1 MVLDS
6 GYMTLVHSDLVD
18 PKKVNH
24 CERMHLRCIDEH
36 NSDYPTAEELEQGKI
51 ERKEEKSCGV
61 QQTKL
66 EYAKKETPEIAQ
78 EFGNMDVDSLIE
90 VPTKAKVSN
99 SRSDKRK
106 ERKSYSTLNTEL
118 KTEETAEMDPET
130 IRKLQKMDETLESV
144 RIHEA

>member
-1 MVLDS
+1 MR
-6 GYMTLVHSDLVD
+6 VD
-18 PKKVNH
+18 
-24 CERMHLRCIDEH
+24 EI
-36 NSDYPTAEELEQGKI
+36 I
-51 ERKEEKSCGV
+51 EEKSCGV

-66 EYAKKETPEIAQ
+66 EFGKKETPEIAQ

-90 VPTKAKVSN
+90 VPTKGNVNK

-106 ERKSYSTLNTEL
+106 ERKLYSTMNTEL

-130 IRKLQKMDETLESV
+130 IRKLQKMEETFESV

>member
-6 GYMTLVHSDLVD
+6 RYMTRVHSDSVD

-24 CERMHLRCIDEH
+24 HERTHLRCIDDH
-36 NSDYPTAEELEQGKI
+36 NSDYPTAEELEQGEI

-66 EYAKKETPEIAQ
+66 EVGKKETSEIAQ

-90 VPTKAKVSN
+90 VPTKAKVNKSL
-99 SRSDKRK
+99 SD
-106 ERKSYSTLNTEL
+106 ERKGRKLYSTMNTE
-118 KTEETAEMDPET
+118 
-130 IRKLQKMDETLESV
+130 
-144 RIHEA
+144 